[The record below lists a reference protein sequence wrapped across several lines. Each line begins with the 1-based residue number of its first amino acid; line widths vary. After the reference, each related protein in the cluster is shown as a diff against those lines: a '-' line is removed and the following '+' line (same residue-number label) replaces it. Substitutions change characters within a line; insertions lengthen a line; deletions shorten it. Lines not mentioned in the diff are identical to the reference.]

1 MTQGNEYMTMLEDA
15 ATTTSPSLIANNI
28 DPDSSKVTV
37 TSIISN
43 TGGGTY
49 TISGTGTTIDYTPA
63 LNFNGIDTVLYSVCD
78 SGVPLPVICFTDTLF
93 ITVTAVND
101 LPVAVDSSGNTLETI
116 YRTTKVNTPI
126 NICIDALDVER
137 DTLDVISSFNGPTNG
152 STSGLANGDTCFTYV
167 PNSVFIGNDSLFITL
182 CDSGGC
188 DTVLVYIKVTPLT
201 PKAKNYSVKVNN
213 GKIKVLILENDSNP
227 GGGKLTVSIVTFPAG
242 GPATFDSTGIT
253 YTPSI
258 DFCGMDS
265 LQYKVCNEQGLC
277 DSAWIYFTVI
287 PIDSDK
293 DGIPDYLETRTSDS
307 DEDGVLDYLSLD
319 SDGDGILDRI
329 EALGNLDDPC
339 NVVLA
344 DCDSDGTPDYKDPK
358 NCTLIIR
365 VPKGFSP
372 NGDGAN
378 DLFIIPGLDE
388 YPNNSIT
395 IFNRWGNKIF
405 EAAPYENNWG
415 GKSENGATV
424 GEGALPEGTYFFLL
438 ELSPD
443 EKPIKSYI
451 YLKR

>member
-1 MTQGNEYMTMLEDA
+1 
-15 ATTTSPSLIANNI
+15 
-28 DPDSSKVTV
+28 
-37 TSIISN
+37 
-43 TGGGTY
+43 
-49 TISGTGTTIDYTPA
+49 A

-93 ITVTAVND
+93 IAVTAVND
-101 LPVAVDSSGNTLETI
+101 QPVALDSSGNPLETI

-152 STSGLANGDTCFTYV
+152 STSGLANGDTCFTYA
-167 PNSVFIGNDSLFITL
+167 PNAGFIGNDSLFITL
-182 CDSGGC
+182 CDTGGC

-227 GGGKLTVSIVTFPAG
+227 GGGKLTVSIVTLPAG
-242 GPATFDSTGIT
+242 GPTTFDSTGIT

-293 DGIPDYLETRTSDS
+293 DGIPDYVETKTADS

-358 NCTLIIR
+358 NCNLGIR

-415 GKSENGATV
+415 GKSENRATV
-424 GEGALPEGTYFFLL
+424 GEGALPEGTYFFVL

>member
-1 MTQGNEYMTMLEDA
+1 MLHFQQEGLPLLTQ
-15 ATTTSPSLIANNI
+15 
-28 DPDSSKVTV
+28 
-37 TSIISN
+37 
-43 TGGGTY
+43 
-49 TISGTGTTIDYTPA
+49 PA
-63 LNFNGIDTVLYSVCD
+63 LHI
-78 SGVPLPVICFTDTLF
+78 PQ
-93 ITVTAVND
+93 
-101 LPVAVDSSGNTLETI
+101 
-116 YRTTKVNTPI
+116 
-126 NICIDALDVER
+126 
-137 DTLDVISSFNGPTNG
+137 
-152 STSGLANGDTCFTYV
+152 
-167 PNSVFIGNDSLFITL
+167 
-182 CDSGGC
+182 
-188 DTVLVYIKVTPLT
+188 
-201 PKAKNYSVKVNN
+201 
-213 GKIKVLILENDSNP
+213 VLISVEW
-227 GGGKLTVSIVTFPAG
+227 T
-242 GPATFDSTGIT
+242 
-253 YTPSI
+253 
-258 DFCGMDS
+258 S

-424 GEGALPEGTYFFLL
+424 GEGCLTGRNILL
-438 ELSPD
+438 FTRAIS
-443 EKPIKSYI
+443 
-451 YLKR
+451 